1 MFRLISL
8 LAVLFVTSACG
19 TVQNR
24 EFGLIEP
31 AKLVI
36 RSEILVGTT
45 ITVGDSSPL
54 FVSKEDLTNYEMG
67 ILGAKD
73 RENEMLQT
81 LVIEITEG
89 TQQVT
94 IKEGQYIL
102 FDKKLYVG
110 KGQTREL
117 RVRK

>member
-8 LAVLFVTSACG
+8 LTVLFVTSACG
-19 TVQNR
+19 TIQNR
-24 EFGLIEP
+24 ESGLIEP

-54 FVSKEDLTNYEMG
+54 FVSQDDLTNYEMG

-73 RENEMLQT
+73 RENEMLET

-94 IKEGQYIL
+94 VKEGRYIL